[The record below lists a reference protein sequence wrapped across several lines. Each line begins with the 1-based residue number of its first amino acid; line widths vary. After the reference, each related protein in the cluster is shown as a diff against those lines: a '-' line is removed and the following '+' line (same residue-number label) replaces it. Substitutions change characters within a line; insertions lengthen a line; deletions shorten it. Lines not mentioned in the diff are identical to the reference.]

1 MALGRTR
8 LGPKARELKDKQL
21 LEEALTLFAYP
32 NPKESPAGYLLGD
45 EHREELAVALQRAVR
60 IKLGRQEISTLETV
74 YREVKAM
81 HRKLIDTGNPTA
93 SMVSVDE
100 FIDQI

>member
-1 MALGRTR
+1 MALGRLR

-32 NPKESPAGYLLGD
+32 NPRQAPAGYLLED
-45 EHREELAVALQRAVR
+45 EHREELAMALQRAVR
-60 IKLGRQEISTLETV
+60 MKLGRQEISTLETV

-81 HRKLIDTGNPTA
+81 HEKLLESGNPTA
-93 SMVSVDE
+93 FMVTVDE